1 MAALLLGA
9 FSLLLLGQASEPSAK
24 PQEAEEA
31 QRVARDLAV
40 YGLRVTGGAAPG
52 YVDEAACALCHP
64 ALSASYREKGM
75 ARAFSRPR
83 PETDIEDF
91 STPPFVHGPSRQHM
105 EIRRRGDRL
114 LFRRWQVDAGGRPI
128 HTFEREVDWILGSGD
143 HARTYLYHT
152 EGGELFQLP
161 LAWYSQTRSWGMAP
175 GFDRLDHEGVL
186 RRVRRECVFCH
197 TSYPDVPAGTDGYGA
212 PQVFPTALP
221 EGIGC
226 QRCHGP
232 AAEHVWFALGWI
244 GTREDIRESVFNP
257 GRLPAPQRDEVCMT
271 CHLQPSVAI
280 AGLRRF
286 GRGDFSFRPGEPLA
300 DYLVQVDVE
309 EEDRPSSERFEIN
322 HHPYRLRQSRCRTES
337 GNPLS
342 CMTCHDP
349 HGKIPEERRAA
360 HYRNACLTC
369 HAQEDCGG
377 GTHAAE
383 SGDCASCHM
392 PKRRTQ
398 DVVHVVMTDHLIRRR
413 PGGPELL
420 APLTESEPVLT
431 GIRLL
436 DSRAPQGALGEVYR
450 AAAVVRAVATAE
462 AVAYLEKML
471 AAARPAE
478 IEPWLDLAQA
488 QIRRSRPADAERTL
502 RDVLTRNPENP
513 QALELLALARA
524 GQGGADEAIEI
535 LRRVLALPSI
545 SDRAEAEYNLARLL
559 TVRGRA
565 AEAEEHLAK
574 AVAAR
579 PNLVAAW
586 YHLGEVR
593 AALGR
598 PDEALPCW
606 RRALE
611 IDPTHTKSYLSLGR
625 ALLAAG
631 NRDEA
636 LRILHHGAQA
646 AAQPDEVAAALR
658 DMRSR
663 DVPPRR

>member
-1 MAALLLGA
+1 MAAVLGA
-9 FSLLLLGQASEPSAK
+9 LSLLLLGQAPEPSARS
-24 PQEAEEA
+24 QREDRTG
-31 QRVARDLAV
+31 RVARDLAV
-40 YGLRVTGGAAPG
+40 YGFGVTSGAAPG
-52 YVDEAACALCHP
+52 YVDEAACALCHT

-83 PETDIEDF
+83 PEADIEDF
-91 STPPFVHGPSRQHM
+91 TAPPFVHGPSRQHL

-114 LFRRWQVDAGGRPI
+114 VFRRWQVDAQGRPI

-143 HARTYLYHT
+143 HARTYLYRT

-175 GFDRLDHEGVL
+175 GFDRPDHEGVL

-197 TSYPDVPAGTDGYGA
+197 TSFPEVPAGADGYGA
-212 PQVFPTALP
+212 PQVFPAALP

-257 GRLPAPQRDEVCMT
+257 GRLPEPQRDEVCMT

-300 DYLVQVDVE
+300 DYLVQVDVQ
-309 EEDRPSSERFEIN
+309 EEDRPASERFEIN

-337 GNPLS
+337 GAPLS
-342 CMTCHDP
+342 CLTCHDP
-349 HGKIPEERRAA
+349 HEKVSKERRTA

-369 HAQEDCGG
+369 HEEEDCGG

-398 DVVHVVMTDHLIRRR
+398 DVVHVVMTDHLIRRQ
-413 PGGPELL
+413 PGGPELV
-420 APLTESEPVLT
+420 APLAESEPVLT

-471 AAARPAE
+471 ASARPTE

-502 RDVLTRNPENP
+502 RDVLARNPEHP

-535 LRRVLALPSI
+535 LRRVLALPTA

-586 YHLGEVR
+586 YHLGEIR
-593 AALGR
+593 AARGR
-598 PDEALPCW
+598 RDEALLCW
-606 RRALE
+606 QRALE
-611 IDPTHTKSYLSLGR
+611 IDPTHTKSYVSLGR

-631 NRDEA
+631 DRDEA
-636 LRILHHGAQA
+636 LRVLRHGAQA

-658 DMRSR
+658 EVDTKEMK
-663 DVPPRR
+663 